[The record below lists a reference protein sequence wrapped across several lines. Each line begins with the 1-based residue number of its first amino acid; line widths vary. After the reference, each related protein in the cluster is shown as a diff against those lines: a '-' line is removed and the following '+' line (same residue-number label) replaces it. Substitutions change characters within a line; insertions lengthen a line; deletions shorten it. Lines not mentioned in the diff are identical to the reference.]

1 MLKKLSRK
9 LAVAVASLVLAAGV
23 SGARDSAQAGTVQ
36 QVVNV
41 GPGQRVCIRSSEWAY
56 NSASVYDEVLYG
68 PPVKFIFLSGTTE
81 ISESWGPVL
90 SYYDYI
96 AVNPRPSFFGTFS
109 NNFRTCARNDDYFE
123 TATVS
128 LSVTVD

>member
-1 MLKKLSRK
+1 MLKKLCKK
-9 LAVAVASLVLAAGV
+9 LAVAAAALVLATVA
-23 SGARDSAQAGTVQ
+23 SGAHTSAQAGTFQ

-41 GPGQRVCIRSSEWAY
+41 GPGQRVCIRNPEWAY

-109 NNFRTCARNDDYFE
+109 NNFRTCAKNESYE